1 MTRSEFTLSKIKKDC
16 IDEKLFEEAV
26 KKCTVREFG
35 ANGIGTL
42 AEKSVHAVLKYYY
55 VPDESRHEIKV
66 LREEEI
72 AGLIKEG
79 KDNKKKKAR
88 DFVADAC
95 MDGEIYEIQTKAF
108 YKMRDKLTLFLK
120 EHDVTIVYPVS
131 VTKYV
136 RYINKETGEI
146 EEPKKSPQKG
156 SVYDIVPELYG
167 IKDLLGNEHLH
178 FIICFIESDEY
189 RIFKGFG
196 QRGKKTIRKN
206 TEKADRIPRKIL
218 GEIRINTPREL
229 LGLLPDELPEDFT
242 NRDIAD
248 ATGFHI
254 SYAELLTN
262 ILCSINLLQNK
273 GHKGRYKVYNI
284 V

>member
-1 MTRSEFTLSKIKKDC
+1 MTRNEFTLSKIKTDQT
-16 IDEKLFEEAV
+16 DEKLFEEAV
-26 KKCTVREFG
+26 KKCTAREFG

-55 VPDESRHEIKV
+55 VPDESKHEIKV
-66 LREEEI
+66 LQAEE
-72 AGLIKEG
+72 AEG
-79 KDNKKKKAR
+79 NKAR

-95 MDGEIYEIQTKAF
+95 SDGEIYEIQTRAF
-108 YKMRDKLTLFLK
+108 YKMKDKLSYFLK

-146 EEPKKSPQKG
+146 ETPKKSPQRG
-156 SVYDIVPELYG
+156 TVYDIIPELYG
-167 IKDLLGNEHLH
+167 IKDLLGNERLH
-178 FIICFIESDEY
+178 FIICFIESDDY
-189 RIFKGFG
+189 RIFNGFSL
-196 QRGKKTIRKN
+196 RGKKTIRRNMQKS
-206 TEKADRIPRKIL
+206 DRLPRKIL
-218 GEIRINTPREL
+218 GEMRINTPREL
-229 LGLLPDELPEDFT
+229 LNLLPDGLPQDFT

-262 ILCSINLLQNK
+262 ILCSINLLENK
-273 GHKGRYKVYNI
+273 GHKGRYKLYNI
-284 V
+284 R